1 MESGEELIDCA
12 VCDEDE
18 REAEE
23 QRPPKKPR
31 TDGRAN
37 APTVYDVDGVED
49 AEQRLV
55 EGWPVPVDGER
66 RAGPG
71 SGHGSGR
78 TRRMAR
84 SATAPAETSDT
95 LGGASSS
102 ALTDTKQKRTRVRI
116 VCAWSGCAKLA
127 RGGAGST
134 CIVHGGGHR
143 CAEPG
148 CKTSAEGV
156 PDEDGNRW
164 CTAHGGG
171 HRCAEPGCKTSAR
184 AVPDEDGNRW
194 CTAHGGGHRCAEP
207 GCKTS
212 ARAVPDEDG
221 NRWCKAHSVEAVARR
236 EEKARLRAL
245 LERILAAPSMGLLAL
260 LQCLEGE
267 DALPCGH
274 GFNGC
279 YVRMFKHARGRPVPD
294 DAPRGAEASAS
305 SDGVDALVAA
315 SEDGEAEMDDAAPQ
329 LADGAPMLSLEA
341 ASEDDDVA
349 SLMRETSADAEEALG
364 LLSRFRRR
372 LLDLGPLGRG
382 LTAELARVEQAM
394 HRVITVEATLAAADA
409 ARTMDAATLVGV
421 ARAGAESLRACFEGR
436 ASTGSTVPAVAT
448 PAESAAEEQAGARP
462 MMEEASAAATP
473 TSEAGPCFAQRPL
486 VILKCMRHSA
496 YSDGPS
502 KDPRQRA
509 CAERSPGDRL
519 WSLGSLQPYDPN
531 SWTLTGAD
539 SMYAQYISWPSSEP
553 LPPQFVDS
561 PGSHVR
567 IEVGTDIV
575 AACAPFAVATRAHA
589 GRLGMSPE
597 AIERVVTLN
606 MSACVAACCS
616 LEMHPGK
623 GAPDRAQ
630 ILRVECY
637 GNGVDDEDAAAGP
650 KHVDHANRP
659 LYLGMRLGH
668 LYLQKY
674 GHPGGS
680 SWGLTIRGAGRGHV
694 LVRAVAHGG
703 GVVEPSM
710 THWAL
715 TVATAVRLTQP
726 VAFHE
731 PTCVGDVFTSQL
743 VRLVL

>member
-1 MESGEELIDCA
+1 
-12 VCDEDE
+12 
-18 REAEE
+18 
-23 QRPPKKPR
+23 
-31 TDGRAN
+31 
-37 APTVYDVDGVED
+37 
-49 AEQRLV
+49 
-55 EGWPVPVDGER
+55 
-66 RAGPG
+66 
-71 SGHGSGR
+71 
-78 TRRMAR
+78 
-84 SATAPAETSDT
+84 
-95 LGGASSS
+95 
-102 ALTDTKQKRTRVRI
+102 
-116 VCAWSGCAKLA
+116 
-127 RGGAGST
+127 
-134 CIVHGGGHR
+134 
-143 CAEPG
+143 
-148 CKTSAEGV
+148 
-156 PDEDGNRW
+156 
-164 CTAHGGG
+164 
-171 HRCAEPGCKTSAR
+171 
-184 AVPDEDGNRW
+184 
-194 CTAHGGGHRCAEP
+194 
-207 GCKTS
+207 
-212 ARAVPDEDG
+212 
-221 NRWCKAHSVEAVARR
+221 VEAVARR
-236 EEKARLRAL
+236 EEKARARELFAS
-245 LERILAAPSMGLLAL
+245 ISAAPSAGPLPLLRFLVGEAWLPRCQLGVGGLYVRAFR
-260 LQCLEGE
+260 CAR
-267 DALPCGH
+267 ALP
-274 GFNGC
+274 
-279 YVRMFKHARGRPVPD
+279 APD

-409 ARTMDAATLVGV
+409 ARTMDAATLDEV

-462 MMEEASAAATP
+462 MMVEAWAAATP
-473 TSEAGPCFAQRPL
+473 TSEAGPCLAQRPL

-496 YSDGPS
+496 YPEKPP
-502 KDPRQRA
+502 KDPRQLTRQQA

-519 WSLGSLQPYDPN
+519 RFLGSLMPYDPN
-531 SWTLTGAD
+531 SWTLTGPD

-694 LVRAVAHGG
+694 LIRAVAQGG

-710 THWAL
+710 TQWAL